1 MYLMK
6 KINIIFGFL
15 ALVGM
20 VGSLFIVPA
29 TAFAASLTALSDTQ
43 STIKDST
50 ASNHD
55 ILFTTPTGIA
65 AGQTFT
71 LTWDNSTSINASLDY
86 TDIDLLDDGVN
97 VTLAAAPSGATWGVV
112 RTSATVI
119 TFTNGSG
126 AVAAASVVR
135 IKIGTNAANQ
145 STGVRQIT
153 NGPAGTTTLVI
164 AGGTFADTGTIST
177 PIISNDVVN
186 ITATVNQTISFAVSD
201 NTIGFGTLS
210 ATTAHYATGD
220 AAGSTSD
227 SVAHTVAVATNA
239 PNGYTVTFS
248 GATLTSGLN
257 SIDSIGATNA
267 ASSTGSEQ
275 FGLYATKAGG
285 VNSTITTRYNDNAT
299 PKFAYN
305 ATAAAT
311 DTLATGTSATTTETF
326 SVHYIANIASTTE
339 AGSYATNI
347 TYVGTGN
354 F

>member
-1 MYLMK
+1 MK
-6 KINIIFGFL
+6 KPSKLFSFM
-15 ALVGM
+15 ALVG
-20 VGSLFIVPA
+20 VVSALFLGA
-29 TAFAASLTALSDTQ
+29 TTAHASSLTSLSDTQ

-55 ILFTTPTGIA
+55 IQFTTPTGIA
-65 AGQTFT
+65 SGQTFT
-71 LTWDNSTSINASLDY
+71 LTWDNSTSVNASLDY

-97 VTLAAAPSGATWGVV
+97 VTLAASPSGSTWGVV

-119 TFTNGSG
+119 TFTNGTTAVG
-126 AVAAASVVR
+126 AGSVVR
-135 IKIGTNAANQ
+135 IKIGTNASNQ

-153 NGPAGTTTLVI
+153 NGSAGTTTLTI
-164 AGGTFADTGTIST
+164 AGGTFADSGTIST

-210 ATTAHYATGD
+210 SSTAHYATGD
-220 AAGSTSD
+220 TNGTTSD
-227 SVAHTVAVATNA
+227 TAAHTVTVATNA
-239 PNGYTVTFS
+239 PNGYTITLG
-248 GATLTSGLN
+248 GATLTSGSN
-257 SIDSIGATNA
+257 TIDAIGATSA

-275 FGLYATKAGG
+275 FGLYATKSGG
-285 VNSTITTRYNDNAT
+285 VNGTITTRYSDNAT

-305 ATAAAT
+305 ATGSTT
-311 DTLATGTSATTTETF
+311 DTLATGTSATNTETY
-326 SVHYIANIASTTE
+326 SIHYIANIASTTE